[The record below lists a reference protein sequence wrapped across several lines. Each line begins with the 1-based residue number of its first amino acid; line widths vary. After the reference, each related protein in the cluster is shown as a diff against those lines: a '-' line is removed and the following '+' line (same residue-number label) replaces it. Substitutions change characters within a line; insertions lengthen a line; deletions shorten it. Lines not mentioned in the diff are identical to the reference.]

1 MRAPRLSRAQ
11 LATLVAVAV
20 CLGCVLGASFGSARV
35 GLAVLLGPLSGAAL
49 YPGHSDRLE
58 FSLSILPWSLALVAA
73 GAGLQCAVAPTSL
86 GRRAVRWIGWIA
98 ALVGWFGGALLS
110 DLQALE

>member
-1 MRAPRLSRAQ
+1 MRSPRLSREQ

-20 CLGCVLGASFGSARV
+20 CLGCALGASFGSVRV
-35 GLAVLLGPLSGAAL
+35 GLAVLLGPMSGAAL
-49 YPGHSDRLE
+49 FPGHSDRLE
-58 FSLSILPWSLALVAA
+58 FSLSILPWSLALVAV
-73 GAGLQCAVAPTSL
+73 GAGLQFALTPTSL
-86 GRRAVRWIGWIA
+86 ARRAVRWLGWIA